1 MRIVLTIVGLCFVAL
16 GAVGV
21 VLPVLPTTPFLLVAA
36 WCFARSSPSLAR
48 VLHEN
53 RWFGALLRDWDRY
66 GVVPFRAKLAAT
78 CMITLSWAYV
88 AFSPTSRAPLAG
100 KIAFA
105 VVAAGVIVYLARRPS
120 RKPANAQ
127 ESPVPLPEP
136 PPTDADS
143 QTPDDALSRASR

>member
-53 RWFGALLRDWDRY
+53 RWFGPLLRDWDRY
-66 GVVPFRAKLAAT
+66 GVVVLPDFGKPVASAKLMHGGQAVRVEKQDFGT
-78 CMITLSWAYV
+78 VLYV
-88 AFSPTSRAPLAG
+88 PKSIQDPIDTIIQIETGR
-100 KIAFA
+100 
-105 VVAAGVIVYLARRPS
+105 
-120 RKPANAQ
+120 
-127 ESPVPLPEP
+127 
-136 PPTDADS
+136 
-143 QTPDDALSRASR
+143 